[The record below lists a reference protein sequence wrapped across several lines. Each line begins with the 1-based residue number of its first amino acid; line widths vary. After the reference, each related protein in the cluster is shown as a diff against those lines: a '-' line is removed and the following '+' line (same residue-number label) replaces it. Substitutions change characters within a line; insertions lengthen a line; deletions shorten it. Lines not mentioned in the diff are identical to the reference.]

1 MSRQQSRHAERP
13 ILFSGPMVRAIL
25 AGQKTVT
32 RRVVREKKCTACND
46 VGEVHAGTE
55 HGLTIRPCPRCDG
68 VRRCPYG
75 APGDRL
81 WVRETWRYLG
91 DAVTVYAADFDGD
104 GFRRAR
110 PWRPAI
116 HMPRTSARLILR
128 VTDVRVERLHAI
140 DEADAIREGVAQ
152 FATIPAARSEREV
165 FVALWEKINGER
177 APWASNPWVWRVAF
191 EVEASR
197 GA

>member
-1 MSRQQSRHAERP
+1 MKERP

-32 RRVVREKKCTACND
+32 RRVVREKKCTTCND

-91 DAVTVYAADFDGD
+91 DGVTLYRADIPDHLA
-104 GFRRAR
+104 RRTTWH
-110 PWRPAI
+110 PSI
-116 HMPRTSARLILR
+116 HMRRHRSRLTLR

-140 DEADAIREGVAQ
+140 DEADAIREGVDAVSVADVPRNGTLSRRDDFAQ
-152 FATIPAARSEREV
+152 
-165 FVALWEKINGER
+165 LWEKINGKR

-191 EVEASR
+191 EVEATR